1 MQAYQNFCNT
11 LLEILQ
17 FAASTFT
24 RDGSKRTHH
33 DAVLKGEEEFGE
45 LCEAVQIY
53 TGRMSHKTLNE
64 PVYGEIADNINQ
76 HCDLLAVF
84 QADMVKAL
92 LSGDASSE
100 ELIPSWSIDD
110 IKRDALRFEALLCPV
125 DDVFT
130 LDDDEH
136 YKVKLG
142 HPYGLHYALSE
153 HLYRIK
159 HERMM
164 MLYCQHSAQEVI
176 YRLLLITALLY
187 CDEQRIA
194 FSSLDDR
201 IMGEAIAHLHE
212 RYLLPK
218 FAKWQ
223 RVDAAMEACD

>member
-1 MQAYQNFCNT
+1 MQAYQDFCST

-24 RDGSKRTHH
+24 RDGSKRTRH

-53 TGRMSHKTLNE
+53 TGRMPHKTLNE
-64 PVYGEIADNINQ
+64 PVYGEIADNFNQ

-92 LSGDASSE
+92 LSEDASSE

-110 IKRDALRFEALLCPV
+110 IKRDALRFEALLCPA

-130 LDDDEH
+130 LGDDDH
-136 YKVKLG
+136 YKVRLG
-142 HPYGLHYALSE
+142 HPYGLHYVLSE
-153 HLYRIK
+153 HLHLIK

-164 MLYCQHSAQEVI
+164 TLYSQYSAKEVM

-194 FSSLDDR
+194 FSSLDER
-201 IMGEAIAHLHE
+201 VMGEAIAHLHE
-212 RYLLPK
+212 HYLLPK

-223 RVDAAMEACD
+223 RVDAALSASD